1 MEDNNCKSGDKKQ
14 VVVPYDEYQSM
25 VKRLENNSIAIIF
38 SAREDNYGYPN
49 ANIRKVITKSDG
61 LKDIEEAI
69 RISFDRVLHNQDF
82 YVDALRKEVEEI
94 REIRYNNNL
103 YLRAKEERDKNKTL
117 LSEEKERNV
126 ALSTEVEKRMSYIQ
140 YLSVILA
147 FSVLVN
153 LLLIFL

>member
-1 MEDNNCKSGDKKQ
+1 MEDNKCESGDKKQ

-69 RISFDRVLHNQDF
+69 RITFDRVLHNQDF
-82 YVDALRKEVEEI
+82 YVDALRKEVEAA
-94 REIRYNNNL
+94 REIRYDNNL
-103 YLRAKEERDKNKTL
+103 YLRTKEERDKNKTL
-117 LSEEKERNV
+117 LSEEKERNAV
-126 ALSTEVEKRMSYIQ
+126 LSTEAEKQMSYIKR
-140 YLSVILA
+140 LSAILA
-147 FSVLVN
+147 ISVLAN